1 LSVAPDA
8 TEHLTLEE
16 HHPENTQIELND
28 LDEKQVTLLVEN
40 QSLTPAAQQ
49 ALRKVLDQKNQVDVL
64 ENEISSRQHEI
75 DAISKDQAR
84 VRENMKAL
92 KGSVEE
98 KALLQRYARQLDQ
111 QEDRLN
117 NLQREINDLTGKKA
131 QADADLDRIVQAIA
145 MDESL

>member
-1 LSVAPDA
+1 
-8 TEHLTLEE
+8 
-16 HHPENTQIELND
+16 
-28 LDEKQVTLLVEN
+28 
-40 QSLTPAAQQ
+40 
-49 ALRKVLDQKNQVDVL
+49 
-64 ENEISSRQHEI
+64 
-75 DAISKDQAR
+75 
-84 VRENMKAL
+84 MKAL